1 MTTVI
6 THKREIQEKDA
17 VEISHMVSYN
27 AKNKPKN
34 SYETKELENLV
45 PIVRFLDPSKVDCL
59 T

>member
-34 SYETKELENLV
+34 SDETKELENLV
-45 PIVRFLDPSKVDCL
+45 PIVRFLDLCKVDCL

>member
-17 VEISHMVSYN
+17 VEICHTISYN
-27 AKNKPKN
+27 AKNRPKN
-34 SYETKELENLV
+34 SDETKELENLV
-45 PIVRFLDPSKVDCL
+45 PTVRFLNPYKLDCL

>member
-6 THKREIQEKDA
+6 IHKREIQEKDA

-34 SYETKELENLV
+34 SDETKELDLV